1 MVFNLAQPVRS
12 APLFT
17 IVMPCYRAGGT
28 IGTAIASV
36 LAQHE
41 GDFELIVVDDGSPDD
56 SAAIAAAAIGWDTRC
71 RVLRQDNA
79 GPSAARNA
87 GVAAGRGQL
96 VAFLDADDRWAPELL
111 SAHRDH
117 FLDQPE
123 LGVSFA
129 RARFYDTEFVVPGRC
144 SAHMPSLDLGQILAE
159 NPLCCTSNLVVRRD
173 LFNAIGGFDLSLTHA
188 EDQEF
193 VVHVLATTEFEV
205 RGIDAELVHCRTS
218 PSGLSSDLALMERG
232 RNQMLDRARQYADPA
247 QFVGAEIRSRA
258 LYARYLARRA
268 LRTGHPA
275 RVALAHLVTALRTDP
290 SALFAT
296 ETKRTLMIAAGIMAA
311 LVLPRWLIAP
321 LIAP

>member
-123 LGVSFA
+123 LGV
-129 RARFYDTEFVVPGRC
+129 
-144 SAHMPSLDLGQILAE
+144 
-159 NPLCCTSNLVVRRD
+159 
-173 LFNAIGGFDLSLTHA
+173 
-188 EDQEF
+188 
-193 VVHVLATTEFEV
+193 
-205 RGIDAELVHCRTS
+205 
-218 PSGLSSDLALMERG
+218 
-232 RNQMLDRARQYADPA
+232 
-247 QFVGAEIRSRA
+247 
-258 LYARYLARRA
+258 
-268 LRTGHPA
+268 
-275 RVALAHLVTALRTDP
+275 
-290 SALFAT
+290 
-296 ETKRTLMIAAGIMAA
+296 
-311 LVLPRWLIAP
+311 
-321 LIAP
+321 